1 MNTIAEPIYPD
12 EPYYLVRQL
21 FDADANAQGS
31 TYYNRDEWIVISANE
46 IKHRDTL
53 DILLSV
59 GQVMTKHT
67 IIMSKQDYDCL
78 GPSQQAEIDS
88 SSSVASIAEAFR
100 QFFEDEAKEGRLF

>member
-1 MNTIAEPIYPD
+1 MPMP
-12 EPYYLVRQL
+12 R
-21 FDADANAQGS
+21 GS

-78 GPSQQAEIDS
+78 GPSQQAEIDA